1 MLHSDGVLLHLLLLL
16 LLLLLL
22 VLRLLLVLCLL
33 LLLLCL
39 SLGLSFGT
47 SVRGSVSLRVSN
59 CLGLGISRLLLKMQ
73 VLRLL
78 QLLAH
83 VRWKVD
89 KRLLTHVS
97 L

>member
-1 MLHSDGVLLHLLLLL
+1 MLHSDGVLLHLLL
-16 LLLLLL
+16 
-22 VLRLLLVLCLL
+22 VLRLLLVLC

-83 VRWKVD
+83 MRWKVD